1 MNKLLSLLTLLFI
14 IPLSL
19 LAQNKTIKGKVT
31 DETGA
36 PIAGV
41 TVITKGAKKGTQTAK
56 DGSFSISVAAS
67 GAVDVVISSVG
78 YGSKIITI
86 TGTDAG
92 TVQLVKEAITQED
105 VVVVG
110 YATIKRKDLIG
121 TVSSVNAKQLKDI
134 PLSSAAEALQGRL
147 AGVQAIASEGS
158 PGADIISGLG
168 AEVLLRR
175 IIRHCTLLM
184 VFRLKML
191 CL

>member
-1 MNKLLSLLTLLFI
+1 M
-14 IPLSL
+14 
-19 LAQNKTIKGKVT
+19 
-31 DETGA
+31 
-36 PIAGV
+36 
-41 TVITKGAKKGTQTAK
+41 
-56 DGSFSISVAAS
+56 
-67 GAVDVVISSVG
+67 G

-110 YATIKRKDLIG
+110 YATIKRKDLTG

-147 AGVQAIASEGS
+147 AGVQAIASEGT